1 MGCHVLLQGIF
12 PSQGLNPRLFR
23 LLHWQAG
30 SLPLEPPGKSEVVL
44 YCVCKP
50 KSEKIGVDDLSI
62 YKAKL
67 DPDLKNKHMNT
78 KGGKRGRMNWEA
90 GIDIYTTMYKIDN

>member
-1 MGCHVLLQGIF
+1 M
-12 PSQGLNPRLFR
+12 
-23 LLHWQAG
+23 
-30 SLPLEPPGKSEVVL
+30 L

-67 DPDLKNKHMNT
+67 DPDLKNNHMNT
-78 KGGKRGRMNWEA
+78 KGGGREGMSWEI
-90 GIDIYTTMYKIDN
+90 GVDIYALLVLCIK